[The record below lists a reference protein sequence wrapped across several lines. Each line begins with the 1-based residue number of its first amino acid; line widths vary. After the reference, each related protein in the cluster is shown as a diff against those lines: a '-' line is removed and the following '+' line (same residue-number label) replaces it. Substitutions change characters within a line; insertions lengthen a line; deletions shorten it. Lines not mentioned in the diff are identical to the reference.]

1 MPVPLAVPEPLAF
14 EHQEMH
20 DALARASREPG
31 AIGDC
36 AKRLMRILKPHIDK
50 EETFALPPLG
60 MLYQLVRGI
69 HSPEEEAALIMAWR
83 LREDLDNMLAEHRVI
98 AAALEELLSA
108 AKAERRVEY
117 AELATRVLHHMQIE
131 EQVLYPATILAGDYL
146 RGKRRA

>member
-1 MPVPLAVPEPLAF
+1 MALAVPESLRL

-31 AIGDC
+31 LVGDA
-36 AKRLMRILKPHIDK
+36 AKRLMRILQPHIDK

-69 HSPEEEAALIMAWR
+69 RSPEEEAAVIMAWR

-98 AAALEELLSA
+98 GAALEEMLSA
-108 AKAERRVEY
+108 AQAERRVEY
-117 AELATRVLHHMQIE
+117 AELASKILHHMQTE
-131 EQVLYPATILAGDYL
+131 EQVLYPATILIGDYL
-146 RGKRRA
+146 RGKRRT